1 MDLNQDQMYYAPGPA
16 EIPRYHPKP
25 VNLLIVVPIY
35 NEAPILRNR
44 LELLY
49 GYLNEAINSFL
60 LVLSVDVSRDNSV
73 AIAEEFC
80 SLNKNV
86 EIIVHKERKGRGFA
100 VREAWKKFDAEYYSF
115 LDTDLAMGV
124 DVISGSLSFLDNSKY
139 DVVTASRYCSGAK
152 VERPPLRN
160 AISRIYNYIL
170 RLLFDEK
177 LNDHQCGFK
186 TIRNQ
191 VKEELLNKTEIN
203 SWFWDAELLVKA
215 IKSGFKVAELPVSW
229 VERKYS
235 KTSIRRLVKD
245 IGIHGY
251 GMMRLLK
258 DIKTKNFVSHVVNKD
273 EISTYS
279 RTD

>member
-1 MDLNQDQMYYAPGPA
+1 M
-16 EIPRYHPKP
+16 
-25 VNLLIVVPIY
+25 
-35 NEAPILRNR
+35 
-44 LELLY
+44 
-49 GYLNEAINSFL
+49 
-60 LVLSVDVSRDNSV
+60 
-73 AIAEEFC
+73 
-80 SLNKNV
+80 
-86 EIIVHKERKGRGFA
+86 
-100 VREAWKKFDAEYYSF
+100 
-115 LDTDLAMGV
+115 
-124 DVISGSLSFLDNSKY
+124 
-139 DVVTASRYCSGAK
+139 
-152 VERPPLRN
+152 
-160 AISRIYNYIL
+160 
-170 RLLFDEK
+170 FDEK